1 MIVLLDNYD
10 SFTYNLYQILAQYD
24 EVKIF
29 RNDKVTLKEIEEINP
44 KGIIISPGPGRPE
57 NAGILIDMV
66 KRFKGIY
73 FTFTQ
78 RASQAWSL
86 PWSPRNCRKLWRQ
99 CY

>member
-10 SFTYNLYQILAQYD
+10 SFTYNLYQILAQYE

-29 RNDKVTLKEIEEINP
+29 RNDKITLKEIEKINP

-73 FTFTQ
+73 
-78 RASQAWSL
+78 
-86 PWSPRNCRKLWRQ
+86 KLNNL
-99 CY
+99 Y